1 MRPWE
6 ASLVGV
12 ATQWLNSIQLSMKPL
27 RRLSTSWKLLPVILM
42 LRQQASFNCIASD
55 TLQIVNS
62 SLIQGEF
69 PQALKTLVIKPLLK
83 KTNLDVSV
91 YNYRPIYNLSCLSEI
106 MEKVVFLQHFWCQKL
121 FWTSFSQDSY
131 PIMSQSA
138 FKLSVLDDISL
149 RTDSGKIQVLVLLD
163 LIAAF
168 QWIITY
174 WLTGWEIG
182 LEYLA
187 QTCTGSSPT

>member
-1 MRPWE
+1 
-6 ASLVGV
+6 
-12 ATQWLNSIQLSMKPL
+12 
-27 RRLSTSWKLLPVILM
+27 M

-174 WLTGWEIG
+174 
-182 LEYLA
+182 
-187 QTCTGSSPT
+187 